1 MNLAWIDLLGLG
13 LLGAF
18 LILGFVRGLW
28 WQVIRLVGVVAA
40 VLIARAASPTLAPKL
55 VAQWPDL
62 QPRLAHGI
70 AWFGIFLAAMI
81 AATVLGLLGKR
92 LLQAMQLGL
101 FDRVGGAAV
110 GAATGLLVH
119 VAVLVAIVQL
129 GSEPFVARTISG
141 TTSEHL
147 VDALGARWPV
157 VLGRDAG
164 GEVDDL
170 LRRARLAP
178 EGSGEVPRG
187 IVR

>member
-40 VLIARAASPTLAPKL
+40 VLIARAASPSVARGLAD
-55 VAQWPDL
+55 QWPDL
-62 QPRLAHGI
+62 APRLVHGI
-70 AWFGIFLAAMI
+70 AWFGIFLVGMI
-81 AATVLGLLGKR
+81 AATLLGLLGKR
-92 LLQAMQLGL
+92 LLQAIQLG
-101 FDRVGGAAV
+101 FVDRVSGAAAGV
-110 GAATGLLVH
+110 VTGLLIH
-119 VAVLVAIVQL
+119 VAVLVAVCQL
-129 GSEPFVARTISG
+129 GTESFVARTVSG

-147 VDALGARWPV
+147 IDALGARWPV

-170 LRRARLAP
+170 LERARLLPA
-178 EGSGEVPRG
+178 GSDEVPRG
-187 IVR
+187 VVR